1 MHAYKGNNYFQ
12 PSSKQGIFKECK
24 NEPQMLSFAVSWLNF
39 LLKYLSKLV
48 CRPWIYV
55 FLFIVVDQLSSGVQL
70 CDPMDCSPPG
80 LPVPHHLLE
89 FAQVHVRCFYLY
101 FQLITALISVYTP
114 SWLFCYC
121 LNLVSFETTKHHFDF
136 LPFLKSTV
144 SQGCCMVEGP
154 GISEAWV
161 LSWFHGILWLAF
173 SASICTFSFQSSGR
187 AGRIHWQPIAWSC
200 KKR

>member
-1 MHAYKGNNYFQ
+1 MQALDLCVFIYCCCSVVQ
-12 PSSKQGIFKECK
+12 WCPT
-24 NEPQMLSFAVSWLNF
+24 L
-39 LLKYLSKLV
+39 
-48 CRPWIYV
+48 RPH
-55 FLFIVVDQLSSGVQL
+55 
-70 CDPMDCSPPG
+70 G
-80 LPVPHHLLE
+80 LQSTRPACPHHLLE